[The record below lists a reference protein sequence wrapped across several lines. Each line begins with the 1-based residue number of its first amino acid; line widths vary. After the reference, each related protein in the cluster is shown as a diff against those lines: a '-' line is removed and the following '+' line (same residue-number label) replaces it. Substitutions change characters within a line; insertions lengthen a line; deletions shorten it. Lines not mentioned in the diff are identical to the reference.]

1 MAARWWQKL
10 LRGCALCRE
19 PVARALGSGGG
30 GGRRA
35 LAAGARLQSAG
46 GRPSLR
52 GYCGRSSLYEHY
64 RDGYSDRPQ
73 LDMGS
78 VCSHTQA
85 VLDNVRNR
93 KGELTR
99 EDVSD
104 IVSTWKQLV
113 KIKEEI
119 EKLENEKRSIS
130 DAIKALLDKQNKEAL
145 HSHPDFSRLRNRGKE
160 IRLELNALYLKESQ
174 LDEHFYLKALK
185 LPNWT
190 HPNVPI
196 GDESQAHVVE
206 TVGEKPVFDFKP
218 KGHLQIGEDLDII
231 RQRRLSHVSG
241 HRSYY
246 LRGAGSEL
254 QLALVQ
260 FTMSKLLKKGFVPI
274 TVPDMLKGAVFEG
287 CGMGPNAKS
296 SLVYQ
301 LDPTRFEDLCLA
313 GTAEVGIAGYF
324 MDHAVALQDLP
335 VRMVCFSTCYRAETD
350 TGREPWGLYRVHH
363 FTKVEMFGVTAA
375 ESGTE
380 SKELLDEFVSLQ
392 KEIFSDLGLHYKV
405 LEMPTQELGLPA
417 YRKFDIEA
425 WMPGRDNYGEIS
437 SASNCTDYQSRRLN
451 IMYYNEAAHLKYAH
465 TINGTACAVP
475 RTLIAILECNQLKD
489 GTVWVPTVLQPYLGR
504 EVISRPTHSP
514 LQYIGPNQY
523 QRKLSKTD

>member
-1 MAARWWQKL
+1 MAAPWWKRL
-10 LRGCALCRE
+10 LKGWVLSQM
-19 PVARALGSGGG
+19 PVLQALGSRPRGTVT
-30 GGRRA
+30 
-35 LAAGARLQSAG
+35 RLKSPG
-46 GRPSLR
+46 CRTFLR
-52 GYCGRSSLYEHY
+52 GYCSRSSLYEHV

-73 LDMGS
+73 LDMGF

-85 VLDNVRNR
+85 VLENVQNR

-99 EDVSD
+99 EDVAD
-104 IVSTWKQLV
+104 IVFTWKQMM
-113 KIKEEI
+113 KAKEEI
-119 EKLENEKRSIS
+119 EKLENEKRRIS
-130 DAIKALLDKQNKEAL
+130 DSVKALL
-145 HSHPDFSRLRNRGKE
+145 HPDFSRLRNRGKE
-160 IRLELNALYLKESQ
+160 IRLELNALYHQESQ
-174 LDEHFYLKALK
+174 LDEYFYLKALK

-190 HPNVPI
+190 HPSVPI

-206 TVGEKPVFDFKP
+206 TVGDKPVFGFKP

-231 RQRRLSHVSG
+231 RQRKVWSVVDARHFPQRLSHISG

-260 FTMSKLLKKGFVPI
+260 FTMNKLLKKGFIPI
-274 TVPDMLKGAVFEG
+274 TVPDMLRGAVFEG
-287 CGMGPNAKS
+287 CGMRPNAKS
-296 SLVYQ
+296 SQVYH

-324 MDHAVALQDLP
+324 MDHAVNLQDLP
-335 VRMVCFSTCYRAETD
+335 VRMVCCSTCYRAETD
-350 TGREPWGLYRVHH
+350 TGREAWGLYRVHH

-375 ESGTE
+375 ETGSE
-380 SKELLDEFVSLQ
+380 STELLDEFVMLQ

-405 LEMPTQELGLPA
+405 LDMPTQELGLPA

-425 WMPGRDNYGEIS
+425 WMPGRGNYGELS

-451 IMYYNEAAHLKYAH
+451 IMYYEETARLKYAH

-489 GTVWVPTVLQPYLGR
+489 GSVRVPTVLQPYLGR
-504 EVISRPTHSP
+504 EVISHPTHSP
-514 LQYIGPNQY
+514 LLYIGPNQY
-523 QRKLSKTD
+523 QRNLNKTE

>member
-1 MAARWWQKL
+1 MATPWWKGML
-10 LRGCALCRE
+10 KCWALCQT
-19 PVARALGSGGG
+19 PVLRALGRGASGT
-30 GGRRA
+30 A
-35 LAAGARLQSAG
+35 ARLKIPAC
-46 GRPSLR
+46 RTFPR
-52 GYCGRSSLYEHY
+52 FYCSKSSLYDHV

-73 LDMGS
+73 LDMGF
-78 VCSHTQA
+78 VCSQTQA
-85 VLDNVRNR
+85 VLDNVQNR

-99 EDVSD
+99 EDVAD
-104 IVSTWKQLV
+104 IVSTWEQLV
-113 KIKEEI
+113 KAKETI
-119 EKLENEKRSIS
+119 EKLENEKKTIS
-130 DAIKALLDKQNKEAL
+130 DSIKALLDKHNKEAL
-145 HSHPDFSRLRNRGKE
+145 QSHPDFSGLRNRGKE
-160 IRLELNALYLKESQ
+160 IRLELNALYQQESH

-190 HPNVPI
+190 HPSVPI
-196 GDESQAHVVE
+196 GDESQARVVE
-206 TVGEKPVFDFKP
+206 TIGDKPEFDFKP

-260 FTMSKLLKKGFVPI
+260 FTMSKLLKKGFIPI

-287 CGMGPNAKS
+287 CGMRPNAKS

-324 MDHAVALQDLP
+324 MDHAVNLQDLP
-335 VRMVCFSTCYRAETD
+335 VRMVCCSTCYRAETD
-350 TGREPWGLYRVHH
+350 TGREAWGLYRVHH
-363 FTKVEMFGVTAA
+363 FTKVEMFGITAA
-375 ESGTE
+375 ETGTE
-380 SKELLDEFVSLQ
+380 STELLDEFVMLQ

-405 LEMPTQELGLPA
+405 LDMPTQELGLPA

-425 WMPGRDNYGEIS
+425 WMPGRGSYGELS

-451 IMYYNEAAHLKYAH
+451 IMYYEEAARLKYAH
-465 TINGTACAVP
+465 TVNGTACAVP

-489 GTVWVPTVLQPYLGR
+489 GSVRVPTVLQPYLGR
-504 EVISRPTHSP
+504 EVISQPTHSP
-514 LQYIGPNQY
+514 LLYIGPNQY
-523 QRKLSKTD
+523 QRNLNKTE